1 MQQASSIMLCHNH
14 PSNNTTPSQ
23 ADYDLTAKIV
33 SAASFLDIRVL
44 DHLIICESGYYSFA
58 DEGRL

>member
-1 MQQASSIMLCHNH
+1 MQQISSAAFSDTKPH
-14 PSNNTTPSQ
+14 
-23 ADYDLTAKIV
+23 YELTAKIV